1 MISLVWPSSVRLS
14 ISPRSKSAPP
24 WKIGSAISGSGQQKD
39 LVGRVSIR
47 AGAFVEM
54 VSGAPGAA
62 EPKEN
67 AMSLTTTT
75 TRTVTAPR
83 FAATSSAR
91 SLRWTTVIAGFV
103 AAAVTTGVAAA
114 VHAAGVSFEIDGEM
128 IPLLGFAQMT
138 FLGAVIG
145 GVLLAVLNRRSR
157 SARRRFV
164 QTAVALTV
172 LSCVPSITW
181 PDDAASKVAL
191 VALHVLAAAIVV
203 PALVRH
209 AHD

>member
-1 MISLVWPSSVRLS
+1 
-14 ISPRSKSAPP
+14 
-24 WKIGSAISGSGQQKD
+24 
-39 LVGRVSIR
+39 VSIR
-47 AGAFVEM
+47 AVAFVEV

-75 TRTVTAPR
+75 APTVTAPR
-83 FAATSSAR
+83 YVPTGSAR
-91 SLRWTTVIAGFV
+91 SLRRTT
-103 AAAVTTGVAAA
+103 VTTGVAAA
-114 VHAAGVSFEIDGEM
+114 VHAAGVSFAVGGKM
-128 IPLLGFAQMT
+128 IPLVDFAQLS

-145 GVLLAVLNRRSR
+145 GVLLAVLNRHSR

-164 QTAVALTV
+164 QAAVALTA
-172 LSCVPSITW
+172 LSCIPSVAW
-181 PDDAASKVAL
+181 ADDGATKVAL
-191 VALHVLAAAIVV
+191 VTLHLLAAAIVV